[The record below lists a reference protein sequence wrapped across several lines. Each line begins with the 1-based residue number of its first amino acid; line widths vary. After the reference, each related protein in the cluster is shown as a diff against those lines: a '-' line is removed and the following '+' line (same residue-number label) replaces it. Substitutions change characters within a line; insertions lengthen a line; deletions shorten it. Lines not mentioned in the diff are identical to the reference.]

1 MRQSETQ
8 TLKTNICI
16 IFQAYEQWFNHG
28 KSQIIIVSIWKI
40 EDNIWNIVL
49 LCREI
54 HPRIININMYITP
67 LGTPQE
73 PEDGIVSSGSSN
85 TYSSHR
91 TPLACG

>member
-1 MRQSETQ
+1 
-8 TLKTNICI
+8 
-16 IFQAYEQWFNHG
+16 
-28 KSQIIIVSIWKI
+28 
-40 EDNIWNIVL
+40 
-49 LCREI
+49 
-54 HPRIININMYITP
+54 MYITP